1 MAVINFKVLP
11 ASSAAASAAA
21 AAANSIYNCHMMAME
36 WDRLQPCTL
45 KAFVPGAAC
54 GISRALKLAFTTIVD
69 PPKANL
75 TRPRPNSRTAK
86 FSPNSAYISLL
97 AWQAKLQTDITPVSK
112 YYILECSMVIW
123 TSSTPYN
130 TLGIHQ
136 TQTINLQADFVTVGT
151 QNNFM
156 RECWCFHKYILKSYA
171 IHLMLTHG

>member
-21 AAANSIYNCHMMAME
+21 AAANSIYNCHMMAMV

-97 AWQAKLQTDITPVSK
+97 AGQAANWYHASQQILHSWMLNGNMNQQHTVQYSRNSPNTNYQPSSRFRHCWNSK
-112 YYILECSMVIW
+112 
-123 TSSTPYN
+123 
-130 TLGIHQ
+130 Q
-136 TQTINLQADFVTVGT
+136 
-151 QNNFM
+151 
-156 RECWCFHKYILKSYA
+156 FHERM
-171 IHLMLTHG
+171 LMFS